1 MDTTLIIMLMKYMV
15 VKMMVMVVYNCVEI
29 VTVAT
34 TMIITMM
41 THMMVK
47 MMVMVVDR

>member
-1 MDTTLIIMLMKYMV
+1 MIIMLMKYMV
-15 VKMMVMVVYNCVEI
+15 VKVMVMVVYNGVDI
-29 VTVAT
+29 VTVTVAT
-34 TMIITMM
+34 TMIIMMM